1 MFKSIYFILH
11 LEWYMRYGAFY
22 FSFIICFT
30 YAIEL
35 CIVLDYSI
43 SKKNRKLDLI
53 PFILCLIRKYKCYK
67 IYTILASAWLHFLC
81 ILFLHFAFLPPIFQ
95 LFCVLMIL
103 IFRWIFAYWISWLHR
118 QDRRCPWL
126 PNRQARSRQ
135 IDVMLFGRG
144 GKKQTRSLFTEDDE
158 KESASWGCLRRD
170 SPPYRFQVYL

>member
-1 MFKSIYFILH
+1 MHAILSLLFVLH
-11 LEWYMRYGAFY
+11 MQSSYALFW
-22 FSFIICFT
+22 IILFG
-30 YAIEL
+30 
-35 CIVLDYSI
+35 
-43 SKKNRKLDLI
+43 KKNRELDVIL
-53 PFILCLIRKYKCYK
+53 FIWCLIRKHICYK
-67 IYTILASAWLHFLC
+67 IYAILASAWLHFLC
-81 ILFLHFAFLPPIFQ
+81 ISFLHCASLAEIFE
-95 LFCVLMIL
+95 LFFCAYIL

-135 IDVMLFGRG
+135 IDVMLYGRG